1 MILSLSKP
9 VLLLVL
15 ASALWGLS
23 FPVVK
28 ALHLEQSLRI
38 PDAGTTFL
46 AIWMQV
52 ARFLVAALILAPL
65 MLGRPRPTGNEWRQ
79 GLGLALSGGLGMG
92 VQAWG
97 LAHTEASTSAFLTQA
112 YCVFLPLIACFKSR
126 SRPSLRIIGA
136 TTLVLVGGA
145 ILAGL
150 RPDDLR
156 LGIGESATLLAALIF
171 TFQILI
177 LENPRYAANRGTP
190 VTFLM
195 FLGIAIGYL
204 PFAFLSAPTPAAV
217 WTAGASVPAAAFV
230 LILALFCSVLAFLLM
245 NTWQKEVSATEA
257 GLIYTMEPIFAAIY
271 ALFLPALF
279 AGLAGFHYPNE
290 TLTQAMIL
298 GGGLILA
305 ANLWMQWP
313 AKTRRPAHP

>member
-1 MILSLSKP
+1 MPARFQP

-15 ASALWGLS
+15 ACALWGLS

-28 ALHLEQSLRI
+28 ALHLEQNLRI
-38 PDAGTTFL
+38 PEAGTTFL

-52 ARFLVAALILAPL
+52 ARFLVAALILLPL
-65 MLGRPRPTGNEWRQ
+65 MWGRAVPTANEWRQ
-79 GLGLALSGGLGMG
+79 GMGLALSGGLGMG

-112 YCVFLPLIACFKSR
+112 YCVFLPLVACVKSR
-126 SRPSLRIIGA
+126 SRPGFRTVGA
-136 TTLVLVGGA
+136 TLLVLLGGA

-150 RPDDLR
+150 RPGELR
-156 LGIGESATLLAALIF
+156 LGSGESATLLAALIF

-177 LENPRYAANRGTP
+177 LENPRYAGNRGTP

-195 FLGIAIGYL
+195 SLGIAIGYL
-204 PFAFLSAPTPAAV
+204 PFAFITAPTASAV
-217 WTAGASVPAAAFV
+217 WTAGASIPAIALVA
-230 LILALFCSVLAFLLM
+230 ILALFCSVLAFLLM
-245 NTWQKEVSATEA
+245 NTWQKKVSATEA

-279 AGLAGFHYPNE
+279 AEIAGFHYPNE
-290 TLTQAMIL
+290 SLTGTMIL
-298 GGGLILA
+298 GGGLILL

-313 AKTRRPAHP
+313 EKKRSLTAP